1 MHTSINF
8 LIYLLK
14 YKTHVVVEGV
24 CRSGGHSFPKV
35 AKQEEVQG
43 KDNPQRV
50 VGIVKAAELIVNRLD
65 EKIVAT
71 FVCNLK
77 PVYFL
82 SSSYNSIKWLKKTKK
97 V

>member
-43 KDNPQRV
+43 KDNLQRV
-50 VGIVKAAELIVNRLD
+50 VGIVKAAELIVNRLNN
-65 EKIVAT
+65 KIVIT
-71 FVCNLK
+71 SMCDSK
-77 PVYFL
+77 PAYFL
-82 SSSYNSIKWLKKTKK
+82 SSSYNSIT
-97 V
+97 